1 MAHLMRLATIM
12 VTLPVLAVAQPT
24 EERVELQSEAQTFIG
39 TLALPEGD
47 PAPVVLLLHGF
58 TGSRDELPIPNTD
71 DGVFSRTARLLA
83 ESGYAS
89 LRIDFR
95 GSGESTADISY
106 EATTFEGQVA
116 DALAAV
122 QYLQGLDRVDGGDV
136 FVIGWSQGG
145 LVASAVAGRSNALD
159 AAALWQAVGIPDA
172 TYGGL
177 LGAETMAAGM
187 AAAPDETIEATL
199 PWGAEVGLNGAF
211 FDGIETFDPM
221 AEIAAY
227 TGPLFV
233 TKGMLDTTVLPEA
246 SDAFIAAHEGP
257 EELWTAEMDHV
268 FNVFTTTETLDE
280 MVATTVAFFDAHRN

>member
-1 MAHLMRLATIM
+1 MANVVRIAMVL
-12 VTLPVLAVAQPT
+12 VTLPMMALAQPA
-24 EERVELQSEAQTFIG
+24 EERVDLQSGGQPFIG
-39 TLALPEGD
+39 TLVLPEGD

-58 TGSRDELPIPNTD
+58 TGSRNELPIPNTE

-95 GSGESTADISY
+95 GSGESIANMTF

-122 QYLQGLDRVDGGDV
+122 DYLKSLDRVDGGDV

-145 LVASAVAGRSNALD
+145 LVASAVAGRSDALD
-159 AAALWQAVGIPDA
+159 AAALWQAVGDPQA
-172 TYGGL
+172 TFGGL

-187 AAAPDETIEATL
+187 AAAPDETIKATL
-199 PWGAEVGLNGAF
+199 PWGAEIGLNGAF
-211 FDGIETFDPM
+211 FNGIKTFDPM

-227 TGPLFV
+227 SGPLFV

-246 SDAFIAAHEGP
+246 SDAFMAAHEGP
-257 EELWTAEMDHV
+257 EELWAAEMDHV
-268 FNVFTTTETLDE
+268 FNVFTTTETLDD
-280 MVATTVAFFDAHRN
+280 MVAATVAFFSAHRN

>member
-1 MAHLMRLATIM
+1 MLL
-12 VTLPVLAVAQPT
+12 VTLPMMALAQPA
-24 EERVELQSEAQTFIG
+24 EERVDLQSGGQPFIG
-39 TLALPEGD
+39 TLVLPEGD

-58 TGSRDELPIPNTD
+58 TGSRNELPIPNTE

-95 GSGESTADISY
+95 GSGESIANMTF

-122 QYLQGLDRVDGGDV
+122 DYLKSLDRVDGGDV

-145 LVASAVAGRSNALD
+145 LAATAVAGRSDALD
-159 AAALWQAVGIPDA
+159 AAALWQAVGDPQA
-172 TYGGL
+172 TFGGL

-187 AAAPDETIEATL
+187 AAAPDETIKATL
-199 PWGAEVGLNGAF
+199 PWGAEIGLNGAF

-227 TGPLFV
+227 SGPLFV

-246 SDAFIAAHEGP
+246 SDAFMAAHEGP

-268 FNVFTTTETLDE
+268 FNVFTTTETLDD
-280 MVATTVAFFDAHRN
+280 MVAATVAFFNAHRN